1 MSSHLRHSLTN
12 PFAQPTA
19 RLSPRNLND
28 FADFSD
34 YSVGHVKNH
43 SNFIDLTSQ
52 TSLQKG
58 WLKNCLNVTIYQK
71 EITFSWFK
79 IVFPSKNVCPSVIVK
94 QPLAL

>member
-12 PFAQPTA
+12 PIAQPNT

-28 FADFSD
+28 FADFAD
-34 YSVGHVKNH
+34 FADFSVGHVKNH

-52 TSLQKG
+52 TISQKG

-71 EITFSWFK
+71 EITFSWANFMG
-79 IVFPSKNVCPSVIVK
+79 NE
-94 QPLAL
+94 